1 MTASERHGRAMIA
14 IVGDGYPKLILE
26 SADIDAFRR
35 RFHPGMKNLRL
46 VVPRRPPLY
55 LRA

>member
-1 MTASERHGRAMIA
+1 MTASERLGRAMIDV
-14 IVGDGYPKLILE
+14 VGDGYPKLILE

-46 VVPRRPPLY
+46 VVPRRPLLY